1 MCVTSTRDHQSSS
14 NTIICEG
21 LGALEAEE
29 QLGLELAD
37 TAAGARRATT
47 SFQSSLSLL
56 TTRSGISAGVQVLT
70 PVHALST
77 NTERSKSA
85 DAMQTGY

>member
-37 TAAGARRATT
+37 AAAGGFGVPPPP
-47 SFQSSLSLL
+47 SNH
-56 TTRSGISAGVQVLT
+56 RSAWSPHEVAYQQV
-70 PVHALST
+70 
-77 NTERSKSA
+77 SKSSRLF
-85 DAMQTGY
+85 MH